1 MSETT
6 KFQVNFKTPGGTLVN
21 FYAETVVDGIALLNE
36 FAAAWPVVQNI
47 EKAMHPVAAPV
58 AAPVA
63 PVQQFPSEPAW
74 GGPAVAPAAV
84 APAPAVATPGAHTC
98 QHGPMTYRTG
108 NGQKGPWQGYFCP
121 TPKGT
126 PGQCDPQFV
135 R

>member
-6 KFQVNFKTPGGTLVN
+6 KFQVNFKTPKGTLIN

-36 FAAAWPVVQNI
+36 FAAAWPIIDKIQDVVSANPQP
-47 EKAMHPVAAPV
+47 APVVAAPV
-58 AAPVA
+58 P
-63 PVQQFPSEPAW
+63 QFPSEPAW
-74 GGPAVAPAAV
+74 GATTPVPAAAPVATAAPAA
-84 APAPAVATPGAHTC
+84 GAHVC

-108 NGQKGPWQGYFCP
+108 NGAKGPWQGYFCP